1 MADKSGQT
9 EKPTQRRLEKARNYR
24 EEWHR
29 LRRIKRM
36 TRRAY
41 GPLDTRLPKRK
52 QRARRPKSKYGE
64 PFPED

>member
-1 MADKSGQT
+1 MVKHKVTPEERAK
-9 EKPTQRRLEKARNYR
+9 RLEEARNYR

-36 TRRAY
+36 TRRVY